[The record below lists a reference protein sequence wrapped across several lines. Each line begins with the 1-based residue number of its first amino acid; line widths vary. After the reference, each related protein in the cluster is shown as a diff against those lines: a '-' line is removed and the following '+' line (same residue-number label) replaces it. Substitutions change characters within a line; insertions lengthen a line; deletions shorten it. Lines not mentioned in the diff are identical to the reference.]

1 MNATVNAN
9 IGDAG
14 MLAVTATR
22 RDGVTRWFTGDA
34 FMFDQHNGRM
44 FMPGEAWR
52 FARQL
57 QTNFDRHEGCGAVTV
72 EVVRVD
78 GGVVMVL
85 PTTRNVIGRAVT
97 PTRFVRLIRR
107 VPSKTGSGVNTETH
121 GYSLGTPT
129 RPYGTLNAV
138 LLNDFRNAVST
149 NVRVEPWPPLLDE
162 SAVS

>member
-1 MNATVNAN
+1 MTTTVNAN
-9 IGDAG
+9 IGDAD

-52 FARQL
+52 FARQF
-57 QTNFDRHEGCGAVTV
+57 QTNFDRHEGRGAVTV

-97 PTRFVRLIRR
+97 PSGFVRLIRR

-149 NVRVEPWPPLLDE
+149 NVCVEAWPPLLGE
-162 SAVS
+162 GAVS